1 METKKYKRGRTTFD
15 VQEIATGELQEFLS
29 KNENY
34 FPVYID
40 WKNQQA
46 LLSDQRERI
55 EKEKNKFGFKCR
67 SCSKG
72 DKVTWVYLL
81 ECDYDKYEA
90 GGALV
95 QDCFSYLNREQRET
109 VKTGMCRDCQ
119 RKIPPPIIIVTQT
132 VDTNSK
138 EHMLMKSPG

>member
-15 VQEIATGELQEFLS
+15 VQEIAIAELSEFLN
-29 KNENY
+29 KNGNY

-40 WKNQQA
+40 WKNQLA
-46 LLSDQRERI
+46 LVSDQREKI

-72 DKVTWVYLL
+72 EKITWVYLL

-95 QDCFSYLNREQRET
+95 QDCFPYLNNEQRET
-109 VKTGMCRDCQ
+109 VKTGMCPDCQ
-119 RKIPPPIIIVTQT
+119 RKFFASNYEEE
-132 VDTNSK
+132 DNS
-138 EHMLMKSPG
+138 